1 MERDIISTLV
11 KTIFMNLCM
20 VYTYLRIRGNKK
32 VMKKDAFLILIINMS
47 ISVIYAIIYDNIHM
61 YAYSILIN
69 IICNICN
76 VLSVAILVKELDYSF
91 SIAMLLTICIS
102 FSSYFIASVVLYFV
116 TLIKPLSI
124 IRWNISEYIIL
135 GLLNFL
141 WIYVFFKIKRFKN
154 GFSFFREKKFYKNIR
169 TMNFFVIFIIVI
181 FVIFV
186 VNENVLINKIIF
198 CLISAGMIVIT
209 LLIKRAITKQY
220 KSNMKNKCIENL
232 KQQIEERNSEIK
244 ELKSELGR
252 ALQINHKY
260 SHRISAMER
269 AITKVNFNEEFAKE
283 NGELA
288 ELVRQLS
295 DEYKEEV
302 NALGHS
308 TKTGIIGIDNILEH
322 MNNKARKSNINLCVE
337 IKYNVSEII
346 DKFIKQGKLETLL
359 ADHINDAIIAIN
371 YSDNS
376 TKEIMVEFN
385 KDNDIYEIKFYDTGI
400 EFEIDT
406 LEKLGKEQVT
416 THKDS
421 GGSGIGFVTTFE
433 TLHECKGSL
442 IIEEYEPNKC
452 KYSKSVIIRFDNK
465 NKYKIRSYRQD
476 KIII

>member
-1 MERDIISTLV
+1 MKKDFIITLV
-11 KTIFMNLCM
+11 KTIFMNFCM
-20 VYTYLRIRGNKK
+20 IYAYLKIRGNRRVRKK
-32 VMKKDAFLILIINMS
+32 EAVFIPILNIG
-47 ISVIYAIIYDNIHM
+47 ISTIYAIIYENINIDE
-61 YAYSILIN
+61 YSILVN
-69 IICNICN
+69 IVFSIFY
-76 VLSVAILVKELDYSF
+76 VLLVAIFIKELDYSF
-91 SIAMLLTICIS
+91 FISMLLIICITF
-102 FSSYFIASVVLYFV
+102 FSSFIVSVILYFITSTEPF
-116 TLIKPLSI
+116 SI
-124 IRWNISEYIIL
+124 IRWTIGEYIII
-135 GLLNFL
+135 GLLQFL
-141 WIYVFFKIKRFKN
+141 CVYLFFSIKRFKN
-154 GFSFFREKKFYKNIR
+154 GFSFFREEKFYKNIR
-169 TMNFFVIFIIVI
+169 LMNISIILIIIVFIIFIIS
-181 FVIFV
+181 
-186 VNENVLINKIIF
+186 ENHFINRIMF
-198 CLISAGMIVIT
+198 CAISIGMIALTI
-209 LLIKRAITKQY
+209 LIKCAITKQY
-220 KSNMKNKCIENL
+220 KSNMKNKCIEDL

-269 AITKVNFNEEFAKE
+269 AITKLNFNEEFAKE
-283 NGELA
+283 NGELTK
-288 ELVRQLS
+288 LVKQLS
-295 DEYKEEV
+295 DEYKNEV
-302 NALGHS
+302 DALGHAA
-308 TKTGIIGIDNILEH
+308 KTGIIGIDNILEH
-322 MNNKARKSNINLCVE
+322 MNNQAKKSNIKLCVE

-346 DKFIKQGKLETLL
+346 NKFIKQGKLETLL

-376 TKEIMVEFN
+376 NKEIMVEFN

-452 KYSKSVIIRFDNK
+452 KYRKSVIIRFDNK
-465 NKYKIRSYRQD
+465 NKYKIHSYRQD